1 MLKTCHIYSD
11 AYGSLPY
18 VYLNISQCVRMKLKT
33 ETIFPFAENCEN
45 VLRSRRN
52 SWWGNNLAPSF
63 RITMDSSS
71 SSSDS
76 SDNDI
81 GISGRNVNYP
91 PNKRAIKYS
100 NANQDELSTKKT
112 KVEYNNYSAKS
123 MRMMQNMGYEQDKGL
138 GISGQGIIEPVAASD
153 HKGRRGLGLKLE
165 GLDVAASKF
174 DPNNE
179 TVSLDEHIE
188 WLPNNSNALDY
199 VTRDILDSWLKIGHR
214 LLTIDNEDTF
224 CDTEVLR
231 EILNSK
237 TIFDDIDPEEMR
249 RARTRCNPFETI
261 RGSIF
266 LNRAAVKM
274 ANMDAVLDFMF
285 TNPKDE
291 MGQPLVKD
299 LLYFAD
305 VCAGPGGFSE
315 YVLWRKGWQAKG
327 FGFTLRN
334 ENDFKLDE
342 FLAGNA
348 ETFDAYY
355 GVKEDGNIFDPE
367 NIESLQSYVLSQTHD
382 TGVHFMMADGGFH
395 IDDKNI
401 QEIKSKQLYL
411 CQCLTALSILRED
424 GSFVVKLFDIFTRFS
439 VGLVY
444 LMYKCFK
451 QICIFKP
458 NTSRPANSER
468 YLICK
473 YKLPNTDTIRRHL
486 FDINQEMWNALSSDA
501 DSQGDTLELVP
512 LEILKGDTDFFNYI
526 VESNN
531 RIGRNQI
538 ANLLKIAVFS
548 KDTKL
553 VEQRQYD
560 LRNGSLKAWN
570 LPLTQR
576 RSKVK
581 MDIHSTFKQLM
592 DQWFGEKD
600 FMVSEETCLTNQPNM
615 LQSVFR
621 DRSDWWFVPIETVE
635 DSGKNI
641 RSFFMSRGG
650 RDVFYYANGS
660 WKPLQNVAVEM
671 SANTLI
677 YGEIVKEFVG
687 EWKAQTI
694 VYALHIIDGMIL
706 GGVNI
711 RNLALRERLKMCE
724 KFANS
729 LNKPS
734 KVVNDGRNRIST
746 SPILCKKLYRL
757 NEFQQFFDRLNHYT
771 LKDGRRRLGL
781 KIRNAV
787 GPDRYYIPR
796 GLLFFNDMKP
806 HVVKAFSKTYQ
817 QMYFMDRRTGITFFP
832 AQMKDPS
839 AVYAP
844 FKTTFVN
851 RQLWE
856 WQIEHQVYETLDNIE
871 RNDELLYRVDFSD
884 YISKV

>member
-1 MLKTCHIYSD
+1 
-11 AYGSLPY
+11 
-18 VYLNISQCVRMKLKT
+18 
-33 ETIFPFAENCEN
+33 
-45 VLRSRRN
+45 
-52 SWWGNNLAPSF
+52 
-63 RITMDSSS
+63 MDSSS
-71 SSSDS
+71 SDSTDDEFSDQ
-76 SDNDI
+76 
-81 GISGRNVNYP
+81 NVSYTA
-91 PNKRAIKYS
+91 NKRRIQYAE
-100 NANQDELSTKKT
+100 NEEHELPSKKM

-123 MRMMQNMGYEQDKGL
+123 MRMMQNMGYDQNKGL

-165 GLDVAASKF
+165 GIDVAAGKF
-174 DPNNE
+174 DSKKE
-179 TVSLDEHIE
+179 SVSLDEYVE
-188 WLPNNSNALDY
+188 WLPNNANDLDEI
-199 VTRDILDSWLKIGHR
+199 TRDILDSWLKIGCR
-214 LLTIDNEDTF
+214 LLSIDNEDTF
-224 CDTEVLR
+224 CDKAVLR
-231 EILNSK
+231 EILESK
-237 TIFDDIDPEEMR
+237 TIFDDIDPDELR
-249 RARTRCNPFETI
+249 RARARCNPFETI

-274 ANMDAVLDFMF
+274 ANMDAVMDFMF
-285 TNPKDE
+285 TDPKDD
-291 MGQPLVKD
+291 MGRSLVKD

-355 GVKEDGNIFDPE
+355 GVKEDGNVFDPE
-367 NIESLQSYVLSQTHD
+367 NIESLQSYVLRQTHD
-382 TGVHFMMADGGFH
+382 TGVHFVMADGGFYV
-395 IDDKNI
+395 DEKNI

-424 GSFVVKLFDIFTRFS
+424 GSFVVKLFDIFTHFS

-473 YKLPNTDTIRRHL
+473 YKLPNTDTIKRHL
-486 FDINQEMWNALSSDA
+486 FDINLEMWNVSNTDA

-512 LEILKGDTDFFNYI
+512 LEVLKEDTDFFNYI

-531 RIGRNQI
+531 RIGQNQI
-538 ANLLKIAVFS
+538 ANLLKIAAFS
-548 KDTKL
+548 KDSKMI
-553 VEQRQYD
+553 EPRQND
-560 LRNGSLKAWN
+560 LRKDSLKAWN
-570 LPLTQR
+570 VPLTQR
-576 RSKVK
+576 KSKVK
-581 MDIHSTFKQLM
+581 MDIHSTFKQLI
-592 DQWFGEKD
+592 DQWFDEKN
-600 FMVSEETCLTNQPNM
+600 FMMSTERCLTNRPNI
-615 LQSVFR
+615 LATVFR
-621 DRSDWWFVPIETVE
+621 DRSDWSFVPIETVE

-641 RSFFMSRGG
+641 RAFFMSRGG
-650 RDVFYYANGS
+650 RDVFFYANGS
-660 WKPLQNVAVEM
+660 WKPLQNVIVEM

-677 YGEIVKEFVG
+677 YGEIAKESIG
-687 EWKAQTI
+687 EWKSQTI
-694 VYALHIIDGMIL
+694 VYALHIIDGMVL

-711 RNLALRERLKMCE
+711 RHLPLGERLKMCE
-724 KFANS
+724 KFAS
-729 LNKPS
+729 ALNKPS
-734 KVVNDGRNRIST
+734 KVINDGATQICT

-757 NEFQQFFDRLNHYT
+757 SEFEQFFDRLNHYT

-806 HVVKAFSKTYQ
+806 HIVKAFSKTQ
-817 QMYFMDRRTGITFFP
+817 KKTYFMDKRTGVTFYP
-832 AQMKDPS
+832 DQMSDPN
-839 AVYAP
+839 AVYAS

-856 WQIEHQVYETLDNIE
+856 WQMEHQVYERLDNVE
-871 RNDELLYRVDFSD
+871 RNKELLYRVDLAH
-884 YISKV
+884 YISQG